1 MELSFSTHCYQII
14 LLLHTEEDGKLLFA
28 VNSSIFEPLM
38 GSLPAASSL
47 SLFFFG
53 NDINFLWENI
63 FYATLSALT

>member
-47 SLFFFG
+47 SLFFFLV
-53 NDINFLWENI
+53 F
-63 FYATLSALT
+63 F